1 LPQDSLSSPT
11 ISIHVRPIGLL
22 RKFAADEEIRV
33 DVGTTPQGVIELLRI
48 PDKLKMVVFING
60 KKATLDDQLQ
70 DGDDLKLVTL
80 ATGG

>member
-1 LPQDSLSSPT
+1 MDT
-11 ISIHVRPIGLL
+11 
-22 RKFAADEEIRV
+22 
-33 DVGTTPQGVIELLRI
+33 GTTPKAIIQHLRI

-60 KKATLDDQLQ
+60 KKANLDDQLQ

>member
-1 LPQDSLSSPT
+1 MAQTGPKSSP

-22 RKFAADEEIRV
+22 RKFADEQDMRV
-33 DVGTTPQGVIELLRI
+33 EAGTTPKDVIRRLRI
-48 PDKLKMVVFING
+48 PGRLKMVGFING
-60 KKATLDDQLQ
+60 NRAGLDDQLQ

>member
-1 LPQDSLSSPT
+1 M
-11 ISIHVRPIGLL
+11 GLL
-22 RKFAADEEIRV
+22 RKFARDEEIQV
-33 DVGTTPQGVIELLRI
+33 DTGTTPKAIIQHLRI

-60 KKATLDDQLQ
+60 KKANLDDQLQ